1 MKERDDELTLIEKCL
16 SKLPPSKFREI
27 VGVLEESRSDFGGAG
42 AVEALM
48 SKMRPR
54 LVRMKLA
61 RKLTLQRLF
70 CRPFEE
76 LLTDDPDPKCIGTR
90 ITRRSIEPCWK
101 LFVDRADAK
110 KLQRFAANLRV
121 CSNEETRK
129 IERVGRQLWSY
140 AATVLRGAA
149 RARGGLPDELVAG
162 MSERAYRDILFITDY
177 LEVADVLQ
185 ELKRRLGRRP
195 LRKATTE
202 HIDAIVIALEAV
214 NGVNREH
221 QHIVLDVLLAWLK
234 HASDIVGIVDRIAAE
249 AKAEIDEDS
258 LALAGEALVE
268 DVEEKLRSV
277 TGLAARSGGER
288 ADLVRGLRG
297 CVSDVIGAHGAF
309 QNRASTTAMRRLERI
324 RGKVASLVNEHVLK
338 EADDRVLTAVP
349 HPPDRNEPADMPD
362 VLPIVALEALPDPAR
377 VQAAEDQAI
386 ALRLCVKYAEEL
398 GLGPEFF
405 DNVENLGRAI
415 EDRARW
421 VAVRLDMASL
431 TAERRDA
438 AAAHFYVAIRVLE
451 LVAGSDR
458 ADNLRRQ
465 LMGRFAP
472 TPAPSATSAA

>member
-1 MKERDDELTLIEKCL
+1 MKERDDELTLIEKRL
-16 SKLPPSKFREI
+16 SKLSPSKFREI

-42 AVEALM
+42 PVEALM

-76 LLTDDPDPKCIGTR
+76 LLVNDPEPKGIGTR

-101 LFVDRADAK
+101 LVVDRADAK

-121 CSNEETRK
+121 CGNDETRK
-129 IERVGRQLWSY
+129 IERVGRQLWAYS
-140 AATVLRGAA
+140 ATVLHDILE
-149 RARGGLPDELVAG
+149 ARGGLPDEALSG
-162 MSERAYRDILFITDY
+162 LSERAYRDILFIADY

-185 ELKRRLGRRP
+185 ELKRKLGRRP
-195 LRKATTE
+195 LRKATAE
-202 HIDAIVIALEAV
+202 HIDAIITAMEAV
-214 NGVNREH
+214 NAVNREY
-221 QHIVLDVLLAWLK
+221 QHIVIDVLLAWLK
-234 HASDIVGIVDRIAAE
+234 NPSDVVGIVDRIALQ
-249 AKAEIDEDS
+249 AKHQIDDDS

-268 DVEEKLRSV
+268 DVEEQLRSV
-277 TGLAARSGGER
+277 TGLAAQTRER
-288 ADLVRGLRG
+288 ANLVRGLRG

-309 QNRASTTAMRRLERI
+309 QSRASATAMRRLDRI
-324 RGKVASLVNEHVLK
+324 RGKVAALVTEHVLK
-338 EADDRVLTAVP
+338 DADDRVLTALP
-349 HPPDRNEPADMPD
+349 RPPDRAAAEDMSD
-362 VLPIVALEALPDPAR
+362 VLPMVALEAPPDPER

-398 GLGPEFF
+398 GLSAEFF
-405 DNVENLGRAI
+405 DSVETLGRAI

-421 VAVRLDMASL
+421 AAVRLDMASMSPG
-431 TAERRDA
+431 RRDA

-465 LMGRFAP
+465 LMGRFM
-472 TPAPSATSAA
+472 PAVEPAA

>member
-1 MKERDDELTLIEKCL
+1 MKERSDELTLIEKRL
-16 SKLPPSKFREI
+16 SKLSPSKFREI
-27 VGVLEESRSDFGGAG
+27 VGVLEESRSDFGGGG

-76 LLTDDPDPKCIGTR
+76 LLTDDPEPKSIGTR

-101 LFVDRADAK
+101 LVVDRADAK
-110 KLQRFAANLRV
+110 KLQRLVANLRV

-129 IERVGRQLWSY
+129 IERVGRQLWAY
-140 AATVLRGAA
+140 AGSVLKGTLRL
-149 RARGGLPDELVAG
+149 RGGLPDEIVAG

-177 LEVADVLQ
+177 LQIADVLQ
-185 ELKRRLGRRP
+185 ELKRKLGRRP
-195 LRKATTE
+195 LRKATAE
-202 HIDAIVIALEAV
+202 HIDAIVTALEAV
-214 NGVNREH
+214 NAINREY
-221 QHIVLDVLLAWLK
+221 QHIVIDVLLVWLK
-234 HASDIVGIVDRIAAE
+234 HPSDIVGIVDRIAAE
-249 AKAEIDEDS
+249 AKAEIDEGS

-268 DVEEKLRSV
+268 DVEEQLRSV
-277 TGLAARSGGER
+277 TGLAARSGER
-288 ADLVRGLRG
+288 ADLVRSLRG

-324 RGKVASLVNEHVLK
+324 RGKVASLVSEHVLK

-349 HPPDRNEPADMPD
+349 RPPERSEMGQVSD
-362 VLPIVALEALPDPAR
+362 VLPMVALEARPDPAR

-398 GLGPEFF
+398 GLGAEFF
-405 DNVENLGRAI
+405 DNVESLGRAI

-421 VAVRLDMASL
+421 AAVRLDMATM
-431 TAERRDA
+431 TAERREA

-465 LMGRFAP
+465 LMGRFAA
-472 TPAPSATSAA
+472 PAAPAA

>member
-1 MKERDDELTLIEKCL
+1 MKERDDELTLIEKRL
-16 SKLPPSKFREI
+16 SKLSPSKFREI

-42 AVEALM
+42 PVEALM

-76 LLTDDPDPKCIGTR
+76 LLTNDPEPRGVGTQV
-90 ITRRSIEPCWK
+90 TRRSIEPCWK
-101 LFVDRADAK
+101 LVVDRADAK

-121 CSNEETRK
+121 CSNDETRK
-129 IERVGRQLWSY
+129 IERIGRQLWAY
-140 AATVLRGAA
+140 AATVLRGAL
-149 RARGGLPDELVAG
+149 RSRGGLPDGALSG
-162 MSERAYRDILFITDY
+162 LSERAYRDILFIADY

-185 ELKRRLGRRP
+185 ELKRKLGRRP
-195 LRKATTE
+195 LRKATGE
-202 HIDAIVIALEAV
+202 HIDAIIIALEAV
-214 NGVNREH
+214 NAVNREY
-221 QHIVLDVLLAWLK
+221 QHIVIDVLLAWLK
-234 HASDIVGIVDRIAAE
+234 HPSDIVAIVDRIAVQ
-249 AKAEIDEDS
+249 AKAQIDEDS

-268 DVEEKLRSV
+268 DVEEQLRAV
-277 TGLAARSGGER
+277 TGFAAQTSER

-297 CVSDVIGAHGAF
+297 CVRDVIGAHGAF
-309 QNRASTTAMRRLERI
+309 QNRASTTAMRRLDRI
-324 RGKVASLVNEHVLK
+324 RGKVAALVAEHVLK
-338 EADDRVLTAVP
+338 DADDRVLTALP
-349 HPPDRNEPADMPD
+349 RPPDRSATPDMPD
-362 VLPIVALEALPDPAR
+362 VLPMVALEAPPDPAQ

-405 DNVENLGRAI
+405 DNVESLGRAI
-415 EDRARW
+415 EDRSRW
-421 VAVRLDMASL
+421 AAVRLDMAAM
-431 TAERRDA
+431 TPDRRDA

-465 LMGRFAP
+465 LMGRFMPAAEP
-472 TPAPSATSAA
+472 VAPSAA

>member
-1 MKERDDELTLIEKCL
+1 MKERDDELTLIEKRL

-76 LLTDDPDPKCIGTR
+76 LLTDDPEPKGIGTR

-129 IERVGRQLWSY
+129 IERVGRQLWAY
-140 AATVLRGAA
+140 AATVLRGAM
-149 RARGGLPDELVAG
+149 RLRGGLPDELVAG

-195 LRKATTE
+195 LRKATAE
-202 HIDAIVIALEAV
+202 HIDAIVIAMEAV

-221 QHIVLDVLLAWLK
+221 QHIVIDVLLAWLK
-234 HASDIVGIVDRIAAE
+234 HPSDIVGIVDRIATE
-249 AKAEIDEDS
+249 AKAEIDEHS

-277 TGLAARSGGER
+277 TGLAARSGGDR
-288 ADLVRGLRG
+288 AELVRGLRG

-309 QNRASTTAMRRLERI
+309 QNRASTTAMRRLDRI
-324 RGKVASLVNEHVLK
+324 RGKVASLVSEHVLK
-338 EADDRVLTAVP
+338 ESDDRVLTAMP
-349 HPPDRNEPADMPD
+349 HVPDRAEATDMSD
-362 VLPIVALEALPDPAR
+362 VLPIVAR
-377 VQAAEDQAI
+377 S
-386 ALRLCVKYAEEL
+386 EEHT
-398 GLGPEFF
+398 
-405 DNVENLGRAI
+405 V
-415 EDRARW
+415 
-421 VAVRLDMASL
+421 
-431 TAERRDA
+431 
-438 AAAHFYVAIRVLE
+438 
-451 LVAGSDR
+451 
-458 ADNLRRQ
+458 
-465 LMGRFAP
+465 
-472 TPAPSATSAA
+472 

>member
-1 MKERDDELTLIEKCL
+1 MKERDDELTLIEKRL

-27 VGVLEESRSDFGGAG
+27 VGVLEESRPDFGSAG

-76 LLTDDPDPKCIGTR
+76 LLVNDPEPKGVGTR

-101 LFVDRADAK
+101 LVVDRGDAK
-110 KLQRFAANLRV
+110 KLQRLVTNLRL

-129 IERVGRQLWSY
+129 VERVGRQLWSY
-140 AATVLRGAA
+140 AAGVLRGTL
-149 RARGGLPDELVAG
+149 RARGGLPDEIVAG
-162 MSERAYRDILFITDY
+162 MSERAYRDILFIADY
-177 LEVADVLQ
+177 LQIADVLQ
-185 ELKRRLGRRP
+185 ELKRKLGRRP
-195 LRKATTE
+195 LRKATAE
-202 HIDAIVIALEAV
+202 HIDAVVTALEAV
-214 NGVNREH
+214 NAVNREY
-221 QHIVLDVLLAWLK
+221 QHIVIDVLLAWLK
-234 HASDIVGIVDRIAAE
+234 YPSDIVGIVDRIAAE
-249 AKAEIDEDS
+249 AKAEIDEES

-309 QNRASTTAMRRLERI
+309 QSRASTTAMRRLERI
-324 RGKVASLVNEHVLK
+324 RGKVASLVAEHVLK
-338 EADDRVLTAVP
+338 EADIRVLTAVP
-349 HPPDRNEPADMPD
+349 RPPERSEAADMSD
-362 VLPIVALEALPDPAR
+362 VLPMVALEALPDPTR

-386 ALRLCVKYAEEL
+386 ALRLCAKYAEEL

-405 DNVENLGRAI
+405 DSVESLGRAI

-421 VAVRLDMASL
+421 AAVRLDMASMP
-431 TAERRDA
+431 AERREA
-438 AAAHFYVAIRVLE
+438 AVAHFYVAIRVLE

-472 TPAPSATSAA
+472 PAAPAA

>member
-1 MKERDDELTLIEKCL
+1 MKERDDELTLIEKRL

-76 LLTDDPDPKCIGTR
+76 LLTDDPEPKGIGTR

-110 KLQRFAANLRV
+110 KLQRLVANLRV

-129 IERVGRQLWSY
+129 IERVGRQLWAY
-140 AATVLRGAA
+140 AATVLRGAT
-149 RARGGLPDELVAG
+149 RLRGGLPDG
-162 MSERAYRDILFITDY
+162 MAMDLSERAFRDILFITDY

-185 ELKRRLGRRP
+185 ELKRKLGRRP
-195 LRKATTE
+195 LRKATAE

-214 NGVNREH
+214 NAVNREH
-221 QHIVLDVLLAWLK
+221 QHIVIDVLLAWLK
-234 HASDIVGIVDRIAAE
+234 HPSDIVGIVDRIAAE
-249 AKAEIDEDS
+249 AKAEIDEAS

-268 DVEEKLRSV
+268 DVEEQLRSV
-277 TGLAARSGGER
+277 TGLAAQSVER
-288 ADLVRGLRG
+288 ADLVRSLRG

-309 QNRASTTAMRRLERI
+309 QNRASTTAMRRLDRI
-324 RGKVASLVNEHVLK
+324 RGKVATLVSEHVLK
-338 EADDRVLTAVP
+338 EADDRVLTALPRV
-349 HPPDRNEPADMPD
+349 PDRTAVTDMPD
-362 VLPIVALEALPDPAR
+362 VLPMVALEALPDPAR
-377 VQAAEDQAI
+377 VQTAEDQAI

-398 GLGPEFF
+398 GLGTEFF

-421 VAVRLDMASL
+421 AAVRLDMASM
-431 TAERRDA
+431 TVERREA

-472 TPAPSATSAA
+472 AAVPAAPSAA

>member
-1 MKERDDELTLIEKCL
+1 
-16 SKLPPSKFREI
+16 
-27 VGVLEESRSDFGGAG
+27 
-42 AVEALM
+42 M

-76 LLTDDPDPKCIGTR
+76 LLTDDPEPKGIGTR

-110 KLQRFAANLRV
+110 KLQRLAANLRV

-129 IERVGRQLWSY
+129 IERVGRQLWAY
-140 AATVLRGAA
+140 AASVLRGAM
-149 RARGGLPDELVAG
+149 RLRGGLPDGMALD
-162 MSERAYRDILFITDY
+162 MSERAFRDILFITDY

-185 ELKRRLGRRP
+185 ELKRKLGRRP
-195 LRKATTE
+195 LRKATAE

-214 NGVNREH
+214 NAVNREH
-221 QHIVLDVLLAWLK
+221 QHIVIDVLLAWLK
-234 HASDIVGIVDRIAAE
+234 HPSDIVGIVDRIAAE
-249 AKAEIDEDS
+249 AKTEIDETS

-268 DVEEKLRSV
+268 DVEEQLRSV
-277 TGLAARSGGER
+277 TGLAAQSGER
-288 ADLVRGLRG
+288 ADLVRSLRG

-309 QNRASTTAMRRLERI
+309 QNRASTTAMRRLDRI
-324 RGKVASLVNEHVLK
+324 RGKVATLVSEHVLK
-338 EADDRVLTAVP
+338 EADDRVLTALPRV
-349 HPPDRNEPADMPD
+349 PDRSAAADMPD
-362 VLPIVALEALPDPAR
+362 VLPMVALEALPDPAR
-377 VQAAEDQAI
+377 VQTAEDQAI

-398 GLGPEFF
+398 GLGTEFF
-405 DNVENLGRAI
+405 DNVESLGRAI

-421 VAVRLDMASL
+421 AAVRLDMATL
-431 TAERRDA
+431 TAQRREA

-472 TPAPSATSAA
+472 AAAPASPSAA

>member
-1 MKERDDELTLIEKCL
+1 MKERDDELTLIEKRL

-76 LLTDDPDPKCIGTR
+76 LLTNDPEPKGIGTR

-110 KLQRFAANLRV
+110 KLQRLAANLRV

-129 IERVGRQLWSY
+129 IERVGRQLWAY
-140 AATVLRGAA
+140 AATVLRGAL
-149 RARGGLPDELVAG
+149 RSRGGLPDGLVTG
-162 MSERAYRDILFITDY
+162 MSERAYRDILFIADY

-195 LRKATTE
+195 LRKATAE

-214 NGVNREH
+214 NAVNREH
-221 QHIVLDVLLAWLK
+221 QHIVIDVLLAWLK

-268 DVEEKLRSV
+268 DVEEQLRSV
-277 TGLAARSGGER
+277 TGLATRSGER
-288 ADLVRGLRG
+288 AELVRGLRG

-309 QNRASTTAMRRLERI
+309 QNRASTTAMRRLDRI
-324 RGKVASLVNEHVLK
+324 RGKVASLVTEHVLK

-349 HPPDRNEPADMPD
+349 RPPDRDEKADMSD

-377 VQAAEDQAI
+377 VRAAEDQAI
-386 ALRLCVKYAEEL
+386 ALRLCVKYADEL
-398 GLGPEFF
+398 GLGTEFF

-421 VAVRLDMASL
+421 AAVRLDMASM
-431 TAERRDA
+431 TVERREA

-472 TPAPSATSAA
+472 PSEPAA